1 VLKKLDQPPVVDG
14 IEESTDICIEH
25 PVHLLPHQPYP
36 ERVQSIMRAA
46 TWPEAVGEAQE
57 VDLIDLVEHRHHR
70 LLDDLVLQ
78 PRDTQR
84 ALPPVGLRYIDSS

>member
-1 VLKKLDQPPVVDG
+1 
-14 IEESTDICIEH
+14 
-25 PVHLLPHQPYP
+25 
-36 ERVQSIMRAA
+36 MWAA
-46 TWPEAVGEAQE
+46 TGPEPVREALE
-57 VDLIDLVEHRHHR
+57 VDLLDLVEDRHHR